1 MTTPARIAA
10 FLSTSALCLGLV
22 GAPAQATSNT
32 VSDPGARVS
41 APRVAATAED
51 PRNSVEVRRVQSAA
65 PRKRG

>member
-22 GAPAQATSNT
+22 SAPAQAASNT
-32 VSDPGARVS
+32 ISEPDTRLS
-41 APRVAATAED
+41 APRMSATAED
-51 PRNSVEVRRVQSAA
+51 PRNSAEVRRLQAPV

>member
-22 GAPAQATSNT
+22 GAPAQAASNP
-32 VSDPGARVS
+32 VGEPGARLS
-41 APRVAATAED
+41 APRMGASAED
-51 PRNSVEVRRVQSAA
+51 PRNATEVRRVQAPA